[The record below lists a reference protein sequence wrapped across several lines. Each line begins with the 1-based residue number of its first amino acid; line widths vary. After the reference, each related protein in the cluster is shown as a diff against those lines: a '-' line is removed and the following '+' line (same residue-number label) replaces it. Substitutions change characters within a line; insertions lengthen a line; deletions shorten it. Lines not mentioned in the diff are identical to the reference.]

1 MGGEP
6 GADRLSSVASALT
19 AIQRLGYLNEFST
32 MVDTWFVAHS
42 VPGGDSED
50 AIQIKALIA
59 YLLIHEKRVT
69 EVGRGT
75 ALGDNG
81 CRLVWYDLR
90 QDREKR
96 GSKAE

>member
-1 MGGEP
+1 MGSEP
-6 GADRLSSVASALT
+6 EPDMLSSMASALI

-42 VPGGDSED
+42 VPGGDAED
-50 AIQIKALIA
+50 AIQIKASIA
-59 YLLIHEKRVT
+59 YLLIHEKLVT

-81 CRLVWYDLR
+81 CRLVWYALR
-90 QDREKR
+90 QDEEKP
-96 GSKAE
+96 GSEAE